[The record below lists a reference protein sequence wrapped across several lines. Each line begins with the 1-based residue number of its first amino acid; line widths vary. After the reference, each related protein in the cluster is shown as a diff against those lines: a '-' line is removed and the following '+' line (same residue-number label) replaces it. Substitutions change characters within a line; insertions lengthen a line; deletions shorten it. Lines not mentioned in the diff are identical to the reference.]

1 MSDLDIVIMMM
12 PRPAISGLKK
22 SRVRCGE
29 GVKGRK
35 EERDGR
41 RPFGPSHLFFSLVL
55 YVLIC
60 LTLGGWMTH
69 MYIHRHMRSSADMD
83 QGGRQ
88 GMAPGK
94 SDINEDSRRQ
104 SQNPEQV
111 FSV

>member
-1 MSDLDIVIMMM
+1 
-12 PRPAISGLKK
+12 
-22 SRVRCGE
+22 
-29 GVKGRK
+29 
-35 EERDGR
+35 
-41 RPFGPSHLFFSLVL
+41 
-55 YVLIC
+55 
-60 LTLGGWMTH
+60 MTH
-69 MYIHRHMRSSADMD
+69 MYIHRHMRSSTDMD